1 MYEMLACTDTV
12 IQKGKTGSAYKK
24 PQRGFAI
31 NVAKL
36 MHNFHKMC
44 FQNNYIRVY
53 EFMGI
58 LLVRCNNIRQYPPKI
73 CYRGMIEKCI
83 SSVQ

>member
-12 IQKGKTGSAYKK
+12 IQRGKTGSAYKK
-24 PQRGFAI
+24 PKRGFAI

-44 FQNNYIRVY
+44 FQNNYIRVS

-58 LLVRCNNIRQYPPKI
+58 PLIVCCNYEAVPPKK
-73 CYRGMIEKCI
+73 YAT
-83 SSVQ
+83 VQV